1 MALGIMTAAL
11 SFCEI
16 FHAGSALAQGVEAG
30 RLAEIG
36 ARGELRVCIWPE
48 YFAISWRN
56 PRTGALEGMDIDMAE
71 ALARRL
77 RVRLRFVETSF
88 TEFTDRL
95 DQGECDLAMMGVG
108 ITPEREARVDFS
120 QPYFASPV
128 FAVTPRGSTRVR
140 QWSDLDRPGIVIA
153 VVAGTRMEPL
163 MREALHHADL
173 LVLRSPL
180 SREQEV
186 LAGRA
191 DAFMSDYPYTR
202 RVLEAQDWARVIEPP
217 GRFGNS
223 LYAYAVRKG
232 EAAWLAEVNA
242 FLEAARTDGT
252 LASAARRHDLT
263 PVLVK

>member
-1 MALGIMTAAL
+1 MTAAL
-11 SFCEI
+11 AFCEI
-16 FHAGSALAQGVEAG
+16 FPAGGALAQGVEAG
-30 RLAEIG
+30 RLAGIG
-36 ARGELRVCIWPE
+36 ARGELRVCIWPD

-56 PRTGALEGMDIDMAE
+56 PRNGTLEGMDIDMAE

-88 TEFTDRL
+88 VDFTERL
-95 DQGECDLAMMGVG
+95 DRGDCDLAMMGVG
-108 ITPEREARVDFS
+108 ITPEREARLDFS
-120 QPYFASPV
+120 HPYLSSPV
-128 FAVTPRGSTRVR
+128 YAVTPRSSSRVR

-163 MREALHHADL
+163 MREALRHADL

-191 DAFMSDYPYTR
+191 DAFMTDYPYTR
-202 RVLEAQDWARVIEPP
+202 RVLEVQDWASVIEPP

-232 EAAWLAEVNA
+232 DPAWLAEVNA
-242 FLEAARTDGT
+242 FLDAARADGT
-252 LASAARRHDLT
+252 LAAAASRHGLT
-263 PVLVK
+263 PILVE

>member
-1 MALGIMTAAL
+1 MTAAL
-11 SFCEI
+11 AFCEI
-16 FHAGSALAQGVEAG
+16 FHLGGVRAEGAEAG

-36 ARGELRVCIWPE
+36 ARGELRVCIWPD
-48 YFAISWRN
+48 YFAMSWRS
-56 PRTGALEGMDIDMAE
+56 PRTGTLEGMDIDMAE

-88 TEFTDRL
+88 AEFAERL
-95 DQGECDLAMMGVG
+95 DQGDCDLAMMGVG
-108 ITPEREARVDFS
+108 ITPEREKRVDFS
-120 QPYFASPV
+120 QPYLASPV
-128 FAVTPRGSTRVR
+128 YAVTPRSSARVR
-140 QWSDLDRPGIVIA
+140 QWSDLDRPGNVIA

-163 MREALHHADL
+163 MRETLRHADL

-202 RVLEAQDWARVIEPP
+202 RVLQAQDWARVIEPP
-217 GRFGNS
+217 GAFGNS

-232 EAAWLAEVNA
+232 DRAWLAEVNA
-242 FLEAARTDGT
+242 FLAAARADGT
-252 LASAARRHDLT
+252 LAAAARRHGLT
-263 PVLVK
+263 PVLVE